1 MNLDLAGRVCIVTGA
16 SAGIGRGIVACLAA
30 EGARVVAVAR
40 RGALL
45 GELADEVERRGEPRP
60 LPLVADVTAAGAP
73 AAIRRAAL
81 DAFGSIEVLV
91 NNAGR
96 SGAVGP
102 EAPESVWSEAL
113 ELKFGA
119 ARRLAQ
125 AVVPDMVA
133 RGYGR
138 IINITG
144 SSEPATTN
152 AAVAANGALYGWAKG
167 LSRDVARHGITV
179 NCVGPGRIMSEQIAT
194 RLYPT
199 EEARRRF
206 AEAHIPAGY
215 FGEPGDVARLVAFL
229 ASPASRYV
237 TGQIVLVDGGMSL
250 FAF

>member
-1 MNLDLAGRVCIVTGA
+1 MNLELAARVCIVTGA
-16 SAGIGRGIVACLAA
+16 SAGIGRGIVTCLAA

-45 GELADEVERRGEPRP
+45 GELADEIERRGEPRP
-60 LPLVADVTAAGAP
+60 LALALDVTAAGAP
-73 AAIRRAAL
+73 AAIRSAAL
-81 DAFGSIEVLV
+81 DAFGGIDVVV

-102 EAPESVWSEAL
+102 GAPEHLWSEAM
-113 ELKFGA
+113 ELKFAA
-119 ARRLAQ
+119 ARRLAE
-125 AVVPDMVA
+125 AVLPDMIA

-179 NCVGPGRIMSEQIAT
+179 NCVGPGRIMSEQIA
-194 RLYPT
+194 RLYPSD
-199 EEARRRF
+199 EARRRF
-206 AEAHIPAGY
+206 AEAHIPAGC
-215 FGEPGDVARLVAFL
+215 FGEPQDVARLVAFL
-229 ASPASRYV
+229 ASPAARYI
-237 TGQIVLVDGGMSL
+237 TGQIVGVDGGMSL